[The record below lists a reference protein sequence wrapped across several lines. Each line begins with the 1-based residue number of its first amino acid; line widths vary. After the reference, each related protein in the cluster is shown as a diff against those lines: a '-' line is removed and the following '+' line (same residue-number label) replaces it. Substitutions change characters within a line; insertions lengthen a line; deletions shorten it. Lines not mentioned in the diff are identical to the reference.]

1 MTNNF
6 LKIEKS
12 ASKWCRFSCLLKQE
26 KAIISLNQIESKSV
40 PLRDQD
46 QNLYIFSFN
55 LTVFILIFYV
65 VSCLLTYQIVITVRF
80 LILKE
85 ICNRNIHTDVER
97 VCYCSHK
104 TRLDCPSYSYEMDR
118 CNNYRL
124 FIFGGIWT
132 QQSQNKTMNLKTIKI
147 MSSADVF
154 DAILICEL
162 NPSVLFKLKRTT
174 WYVKK
179 RTDWAPS
186 THKKVFFFEKK
197 HNFPSKNDYRYSR
210 IVTYFYVFIYW
221 KVILKC

>member
-1 MTNNF
+1 M
-6 LKIEKS
+6 
-12 ASKWCRFSCLLKQE
+12 
-26 KAIISLNQIESKSV
+26 
-40 PLRDQD
+40 
-46 QNLYIFSFN
+46 
-55 LTVFILIFYV
+55 FILIFYA

-85 ICNRNIHTDVER
+85 ICNRNKHTDVER

-174 WYVKK
+174 SYVKK

-186 THKKVFFFEKK
+186 THKKFFLLKRSITSLAK
-197 HNFPSKNDYRYSR
+197 MI
-210 IVTYFYVFIYW
+210 IVTVESWLISMYLSIEKSFWNARYW
-221 KVILKC
+221 SLSMPL

>member
-12 ASKWCRFSCLLKQE
+12 ANKWCRFSSLLKQE

-65 VSCLLTYQIVITVRF
+65 VSCLLTYQIVITVRS

-85 ICNRNIHTDVER
+85 MCNRNKHTDVER

-104 TRLDCPSYSYEMDR
+104 TRLDCPSYSYEMDQ

-147 MSSADVF
+147 MSVTDVF
-154 DAILICEL
+154 DAILICEV
-162 NPSVLFKLKRTT
+162 NPSVLFKLKRPTS
-174 WYVKK
+174 YVKK
-179 RTDWAPS
+179 GTDWAPS
-186 THKKVFFFEKK
+186 THKKSLFF
-197 HNFPSKNDYRYSR
+197 
-210 IVTYFYVFIYW
+210 
-221 KVILKC
+221 LKEA

>member
-1 MTNNF
+1 M
-6 LKIEKS
+6 
-12 ASKWCRFSCLLKQE
+12 
-26 KAIISLNQIESKSV
+26 
-40 PLRDQD
+40 
-46 QNLYIFSFN
+46 
-55 LTVFILIFYV
+55 FILIFYA

-85 ICNRNIHTDVER
+85 ICNRNKHTDVER

-124 FIFGGIWT
+124 FIFGVIWT

-162 NPSVLFKLKRTT
+162 NPLVLFKLKRTT
-174 WYVKK
+174 SYVKK
-179 RTDWAPS
+179 RTDWAPP

>member
-1 MTNNF
+1 M
-6 LKIEKS
+6 
-12 ASKWCRFSCLLKQE
+12 
-26 KAIISLNQIESKSV
+26 
-40 PLRDQD
+40 
-46 QNLYIFSFN
+46 
-55 LTVFILIFYV
+55 
-65 VSCLLTYQIVITVRF
+65 
-80 LILKE
+80 KE
-85 ICNRNIHTDVER
+85 ICNRNKHTDVER

-104 TRLDCPSYSYEMDR
+104 TRLDCSSYSYEMDR

-132 QQSQNKTMNLKTIKI
+132 QQSQNKTINLKTIKI

-174 WYVKK
+174 SYVKK

-197 HNFPSKNDYRYSR
+197 HNFPIKNDYRYSR

-221 KVILKC
+221 IVILKC

>member
-1 MTNNF
+1 M
-6 LKIEKS
+6 
-12 ASKWCRFSCLLKQE
+12 
-26 KAIISLNQIESKSV
+26 
-40 PLRDQD
+40 
-46 QNLYIFSFN
+46 
-55 LTVFILIFYV
+55 FILIFYA

-85 ICNRNIHTDVER
+85 ICNRNKHTDVER

-197 HNFPSKNDYRYSR
+197 HNFPSKNDYRYGR